1 MDDTDRLIWIVE
13 NQALIHTVGK
23 ASGDCYYFMVY
34 KNGET
39 SDADADFRVAID
51 IGIGEAETMKNLEKI
66 KKEKQK

>member
-1 MDDTDRLIWIVE
+1 MNDTDRLVWIVE
-13 NQALIHTVGK
+13 NQALILTFK
-23 ASGDCYYFMVY
+23 KTSGDSHYFMMY

-39 SDADADFRVAID
+39 SDDNTDFRVAID